1 MNVRPILPSN
11 FHSVRPT
18 SVLFGQFHLQNF
30 RPSGEASVHYGQSH
44 LSLFHLS
51 VRLQSVSLYLTFHTS
66 VCPSGFRPLWTISP
80 SVSPFVRL
88 ADVLFG
94 PYHLS
99 HFRLSV
105 RLAGVRPLWTISP
118 FTLPP
123 VCPSSVR

>member
-51 VRLQSVSLYLTFHTS
+51 VRLPSVSLYLTFHT
-66 VCPSGFRPLWTISP
+66 VCPSGVRP
-80 SVSPFVRL
+80 SVMDDL
-88 ADVLFG
+88 AFRYSSIRPTTTASSEPLLVKKVFYFSSRPSL
-94 PYHLS
+94 LS
-99 HFRLSV
+99 FPTNLK
-105 RLAGVRPLWTISP
+105 L
-118 FTLPP
+118 
-123 VCPSSVR
+123 